1 MITINTANTNDGAR
15 ILNTFIE
22 DGMDT
27 EMKSNLTV
35 IQ

>member
-27 EMKSNLTV
+27 
-35 IQ
+35 